1 MNVSDKPEDDV
12 KWIAKLLNMR
22 KEAGGPA
29 TVLFLGS
36 RTGSLFRLPV
46 LTNLLQAFSNRDTL
60 NMTSVERF
68 REWYQI
74 LEEFKKQDLDHDI
87 HAIIYKALREK
98 RIEVADIC
106 VAELMKQG
114 IFDRIITTNI
124 GSELER
130 AFRQSGMEEPHDFQ
144 IIIPGLGEV
153 VAGRITK
160 SHPFKII
167 KASGDVISQRYS
179 ICGYNIHSKNLF
191 LDEYPK
197 LKTSVEQ
204 VKEEHMLMIGFD
216 YKWDKH
222 IIRTIFPRRAGSLWY
237 INEEQTTEDSPLFS
251 DLQECDA
258 KRLEGP
264 LGGYEPF
271 FVNLYRHVLG
281 FIPTHQAIPNQP
293 ITVER
298 TLLSEMRNAQSDL
311 QDDVSHLKTMLQSQ
325 ETMIKD
331 IKVDIKSL
339 SEKVDALLTQSTS
352 TLLADSITG
361 NAKQSE
367 EN

>member
-1 MNVSDKPEDDV
+1 LNVSDKLEDDV
-12 KWIAKLLNMR
+12 KWIAKILNTR

-46 LTNLLQAFSNRDTL
+46 LTNLLKVFSNRDTV
-60 NMTSVERF
+60 NMTPVEQF

-74 LEEFKKQDLDHDI
+74 LEEFKKEDLDHDI
-87 HAIIYKALREK
+87 HAIICKALQEK

-130 AFRQSGMEEPHDFQ
+130 AFHQSGMEEPHDFQ
-144 IIIPGLGEV
+144 IIIPGPGEA
-153 VAGRITK
+153 VAGRMTK

-167 KASGDVISQRYS
+167 KASGDVVSQRYS
-179 ICGYNIHSKNLF
+179 ICGYNIHSKDLF
-191 LDEYPK
+191 LDKYPK

-204 VKEEHMLMIGFD
+204 VKDEHMLMIGFD

-222 IIRTIFPRRAGSLWY
+222 IMPTIFPRRAGSLWY
-237 INEEQTTEDSPLFS
+237 INEEQTTEASPLFS
-251 DLQECDA
+251 DLQDCDA

-281 FIPTHQAIPNQP
+281 FIPTYQTTPNQP
-293 ITVER
+293 TAMEK
-298 TLLSEMRNAQSDL
+298 TLLNEMPNTQPNL
-311 QDDVSHLKTMLQSQ
+311 QNDVSYLKTMLQSQ
-325 ETMIKD
+325 ETMVRD
-331 IKVDIKSL
+331 IKVDLKSL
-339 SEKVDALLTQSTS
+339 SEKVDTLLTQSTS
-352 TLLADSITG
+352 TLLADSNMR

-367 EN
+367 ES